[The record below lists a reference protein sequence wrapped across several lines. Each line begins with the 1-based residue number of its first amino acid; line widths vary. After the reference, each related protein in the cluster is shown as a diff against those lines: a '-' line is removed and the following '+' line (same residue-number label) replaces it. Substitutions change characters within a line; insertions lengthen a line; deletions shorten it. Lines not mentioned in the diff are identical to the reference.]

1 MARTTTAR
9 RRMARSL
16 AIATL
21 TATALGGAL
30 AAPASAAQSPAYS
43 TMSQCR
49 DAQRAYGASS
59 FVRISKSCYSFIYE
73 IAPGIYDPNPYY
85 RFNYVTRY

>member
-1 MARTTTAR
+1 MAHTTTVR

-30 AAPASAAQSPAYS
+30 AAPASAAHSQAYS

-49 DAQRAYGASS
+49 DAQRAYGSSS
-59 FVRISKSCYSFIYE
+59 FVRISKSCYSFIYK
-73 IAPGIYDPNPYY
+73 IADGVWDPNPYY
-85 RFNYVTRY
+85 RFDYVTRY